1 MSRAAYIPDV
11 FDSGTFILSQGA
23 GGAELNFYHELMG
36 ARNICEFWYPSFHSV
51 RTMQKSGAIATGGKP
66 TDLNG
71 LTSVDE
77 SGVVLYEHNDLPN
90 ALRFAS
96 GVFVDDLNMTDIVI
110 FKVVGGVAQDYDE
123 AYISHNGS
131 TYAQGFRLV
140 AVAGEY
146 SLIGTLARASGGPSN
161 TIDFRESNL
170 SDGFH
175 VLAYTSEIVGGQWR
189 SRLWLDGAQVGMTEQ
204 VDSGSGMF
212 STISASNYRKFTG
225 TTWAKPALF
234 ARCRGFVPAE
244 DQLAVLNGFKA
255 EHGIA

>member
-11 FDSGTFILSQGA
+11 FDSGTFILSQGT
-23 GGAELNFYHELMG
+23 GGAELNFYHQLMG

-51 RTMQKSGAIATGGKP
+51 RTMQKSGDIATGGKP
-66 TDLNG
+66 SVLRD
-71 LTSVDE
+71 LTSVDDY
-77 SGVVLYEHNDLPN
+77 GVVLYEHSDLQD

-96 GVFVDDLNMTDIVI
+96 GAFVDDLNMTDIVI

-140 AVAGEY
+140 AIAGEY
-146 SLIGTLARASGGPSN
+146 SLIGTLAQASGGPAN
-161 TIDFRESNL
+161 TIDFRTPAL
-170 SDGFH
+170 SDGVH
-175 VLAYTSEIVGGQWR
+175 VLAYTSEVAGGQWL
-189 SRLWLDGAQVGMTEQ
+189 SRLWLDGAQVGMAERA
-204 VDSGSGMF
+204 DNDSGMF
-212 STISASNYRKFTG
+212 STISTNNYRKFTG

-244 DQLAVLNGFKA
+244 DQLELLNKFKA